1 VGDSAHP
8 GETKVQL
15 LGRPAVDRLS
25 LAMSTP
31 LPGRRESATP
41 PAWDVTRV
49 LLAVVAIG
57 GLMAATFWVLRPF
70 LPALI
75 WAAMI
80 VIATWPVMRT
90 VQARLWGRRGLAVA
104 VMTAAMVV
112 IVVAPIAVSV
122 LVVAEHAEDAV
133 GWSKSL
139 VASAIAGPPA
149 WLSDVPLVGTRLAAE
164 WQALAAER
172 PEDLVARVSPYLT
185 GIGRWTVRQAG
196 GLGLLLVQ
204 LALIVV
210 LSALLYSRGDAV
222 AAGVRAFARRLAG
235 ASGDEV
241 VVLSAQA
248 IRAVALGIVV
258 TALVQSGIGGI
269 GLAITGVPYAALL
282 SAVMFLLAVAQ
293 VGTGPV
299 LFGAVIWLY
308 WKDATLWAIVL
319 LVWSLVTVSLDNVLR
334 PMLIKRGAD
343 LPLILIFAGVLGGL
357 FAFGIIGL
365 FVGPVVLA
373 VTYTL
378 LVAWV
383 AQGDRPPE
391 GDRPPAS

>member
-1 VGDSAHP
+1 MPVRQENA
-8 GETKVQL
+8 
-15 LGRPAVDRLS
+15 A
-25 LAMSTP
+25 P
-31 LPGRRESATP
+31 LP
-41 PAWDVTRV
+41 WDVTRI

-57 GLMAATFWVLRPF
+57 GLIAATFWVLRPF

-75 WAAMI
+75 WATMI
-80 VIATWPVMRT
+80 VVATWPVMRS
-90 VQARLWGRRGLAVA
+90 VQGGLGGRRVLAVA

-112 IVVAPIAVSV
+112 IVVGPIMVGI
-122 LVVAEHAEDAV
+122 VVVVGHSEDVV

-149 WLSDVPLVGTRLAAE
+149 WLGNLPLVGTRLTAE
-164 WQALAAER
+164 WQAIASER
-172 PEDLVARVSPYLT
+172 PEDLAARVSPYLPDV
-185 GIGRWTVRQAG
+185 GRWIVGQAG
-196 GLGLLLVQ
+196 SLGLLLIQ
-204 LALIVV
+204 LALTVV
-210 LSALLYSRGDAV
+210 LSALLYARGEAV
-222 AAGVRAFARRLAG
+222 ATGVRAFARRLAG
-235 ASGDEV
+235 DSGDEV

-269 GLAITGVPYAALL
+269 GLAITGVPYAVLL
-282 SAVMFLLAVAQ
+282 SVVMFLLAVAQ
-293 VGTGPV
+293 IGAGPI

-308 WKDATLWAIVL
+308 WKDETLWAIVML
-319 LVWSLVTVSLDNVLR
+319 AWSIVTVSLDNVLR

-343 LPLILIFAGVLGGL
+343 LPLVLIFAGVLGGL

-383 AQGDRPPE
+383 AQGD
-391 GDRPPAS
+391 GAPPAVKP

>member
-1 VGDSAHP
+1 MPP
-8 GETKVQL
+8 GQEN
-15 LGRPAVDRLS
+15 A
-25 LAMSTP
+25 AP
-31 LPGRRESATP
+31 LP
-41 PAWDVTRV
+41 WDVTRV

-57 GLMAATFWVLRPF
+57 GLIAATFWVLRPF

-75 WAAMI
+75 WATMI
-80 VIATWPVMRT
+80 VVATWPVMRT
-90 VQARLWGRRGLAVA
+90 VQARLGGRRVLAVA
-104 VMTAAMVV
+104 VMTAAMVI
-112 IVVAPIAVSV
+112 IVVGPIMVGI
-122 LVVAEHAEDAV
+122 VVVIEHSEDVV

-149 WLSDVPLVGTRLAAE
+149 WLSNLPLVGERLTAE
-164 WQALAAER
+164 WQAIASER
-172 PEDLVARVSPYLT
+172 PEDLAARVSPYLPDV
-185 GIGRWTVRQAG
+185 GRWIVGQAG
-196 GLGLLLVQ
+196 SLGLLLIQ
-204 LALIVV
+204 LALTVV
-210 LSALLYSRGDAV
+210 LSALLYARGEAV
-222 AAGVRAFARRLAG
+222 ATGVRAFARRLAG
-235 ASGDEV
+235 ESGDEV

-269 GLAITGVPYAALL
+269 GLAVTGVPYAVLL

-293 VGTGPV
+293 IGAGPV

-308 WKDATLWAIVL
+308 WKDETLWATVML
-319 LVWSLVTVSLDNVLR
+319 AWSIVTVSLDNVLR

-343 LPLILIFAGVLGGL
+343 LPLVLIFAGVLGGL

-383 AQGDRPPE
+383 AQGDEAPPSVK
-391 GDRPPAS
+391 P

>member
-1 VGDSAHP
+1 MPVRQENVA
-8 GETKVQL
+8 
-15 LGRPAVDRLS
+15 
-25 LAMSTP
+25 P
-31 LPGRRESATP
+31 LP
-41 PAWDVTRV
+41 WDVTRV

-57 GLMAATFWVLRPF
+57 GLIAATFWVLRPF

-75 WAAMI
+75 WATMI
-80 VIATWPVMRT
+80 VVATWPVMRS
-90 VQARLWGRRGLAVA
+90 VQGGLGGRRVLAVA

-112 IVVAPIAVSV
+112 IVVGPIMVGI
-122 LVVAEHAEDAV
+122 VVVVGHSEDVV

-149 WLSDVPLVGTRLAAE
+149 WLGNLPLVGTRLTAE
-164 WQALAAER
+164 WQAIASER
-172 PEDLVARVSPYLT
+172 PEDLAARVSPYLPDV
-185 GIGRWTVRQAG
+185 GRWIVGQAG
-196 GLGLLLVQ
+196 SLGLLLIQ
-204 LALIVV
+204 LALTVV
-210 LSALLYSRGDAV
+210 LSALLYARGESV
-222 AAGVRAFARRLAG
+222 ATGVRAFARRLAG
-235 ASGDEV
+235 ESGDEV

-269 GLAITGVPYAALL
+269 GLAITGVPYAVLL
-282 SAVMFLLAVAQ
+282 SAAMFLLAVAQ
-293 VGTGPV
+293 IGAGPV

-308 WKDATLWAIVL
+308 WKDETLWATVML
-319 LVWSLVTVSLDNVLR
+319 AWSIVTVSLDNVLR

-343 LPLILIFAGVLGGL
+343 LPLVLIFAGVLGGL

-378 LVAWV
+378 LVAWI
-383 AQGDRPPE
+383 AQGD
-391 GDRPPAS
+391 GAPPAVKP